1 MPNGDMILLDGHNRF
16 EIAAKHSG
24 LPFNVRRLSFERRE
38 EAIIWI
44 CNHQLGRRNLPLP
57 DKVLLEDRKRNEIA
71 KLAKGKLGGDHKSE
85 EFKKSSPKNSW
96 ELKPEELKEKRKTD
110 RKNETDYKI
119 AKAAGTSE
127 DTVRKIRK
135 INEEAPE
142 KIQSIREGKLSV
154 NQAFNA
160 IHPKAPDPVKQAR
173 EEHEQFQEKKKD
185 SVVSFQDVQVDKVN
199 QEIITS
205 AMMQDIL
212 KLLNEIDKFGLTYKT
227 KELEKLTVKPEEK
240 SLLLERCE
248 ACRRIILKIEAQIT
262 DA

>member
-24 LPFNVRRLSFERRE
+24 LPFNVRKLNFECRE
-38 EAIIWI
+38 EAIVWI
-44 CNHQLGRRNLPLP
+44 CDHQLGRRNLQLP
-57 DKVLLEDRKRNEIA
+57 DKVLLEDRKKDALSEIA
-71 KLAKGKLGGDHKSE
+71 NKKKLSALKQNVTTED
-85 EFKKSSPKNSW
+85 KNSC
-96 ELKPEELKEKRKTD
+96 PRTTQTRQEKRE
-110 RKNETDYKI
+110 NSTDYKI

-127 DTVRKIRK
+127 DTVRKIRE
-135 INEEAPE
+135 INKKAPE

-212 KLLNEIDKFGLTYKT
+212 KLLNEIDRFGLTYKT